1 LKETAPIFAFTTF
14 LGLFFQTTKM
24 TNEWE
29 PSLKKS
35 EVRVTLN
42 GPKGEGQLTSG
53 VFDLF

>member
-1 LKETAPIFAFTTF
+1 MKETAPILAFTTF

-42 GPKGEGQLTSG
+42 GHKGEDQLMTG
-53 VFDLF
+53 LFDLF